1 MDENVV
7 VETAGE
13 EEIQPELEIKVTADH
28 LSVYVRLVD
37 NGIMQQVRYD
47 ENGVKKDL
55 IIQEDEVFSLLEKN
69 GIKYGIMAEEVKDFC
84 IQRNYFQ
91 WHKVA
96 SGTPPVDGEDGSFTL
111 TFNAGTE
118 ALKEREDGTIDYKEL
133 GLIKNVFESEV
144 LCNIVLPTPGLD
156 GTNVYGGAIAGKDG
170 KKAKVEAG
178 NNVLTSEDD
187 TELIAER
194 DGCVYFKAG
203 KVFIEEAYTIK
214 EDVDLKT
221 GNIDFNGSV
230 NIYESVLQG
239 FRVTAKKDI
248 FVKGRVE
255 GAELI
260 AGGNIVIGGGVAGMS
275 SARIEA
281 EGDISAKFIENATVI
296 CGGNLTCDFILMSN
310 VKAEKSIFMKGQRGT
325 IIGGST
331 LAGEQIVAKSIGSKN
346 HLSQDVSVRKNWKF
360 YEQQPEEQAEQQAEQ
375 LAEDKKG
382 REALKKKLASAEE
395 YIEIFSNKI
404 KEENALGPN
413 KSISAL
419 KEYMVKKSELSAV
432 AASLRSLIENYKSDD
447 FMSSITC
454 KQIIH
459 PGVRLRIDNCFMDIE
474 TEIQNTKFYVHEGEI
489 VAGAV
494 LPGEGDS

>member
-1 MDENVV
+1 M
-7 VETAGE
+7 
-13 EEIQPELEIKVTADH
+13 
-28 LSVYVRLVD
+28 
-37 NGIMQQVRYD
+37 
-47 ENGVKKDL
+47 
-55 IIQEDEVFSLLEKN
+55 
-69 GIKYGIMAEEVKDFC
+69 
-84 IQRNYFQ
+84 
-91 WHKVA
+91 
-96 SGTPPVDGEDGSFTL
+96 L
-111 TFNAGTE
+111 TFNADVE
-118 ALKEREDGTIDYKEL
+118 APKEREDGTIDYREL
-133 GLIKNVFESEV
+133 GLIKNVYEGEV
-144 LCNIVLPTPGLD
+144 LCHIVLPTDGID
-156 GTNVYGGAIAGKDG
+156 GTNVYGGAIVSKDG
-170 KKAKVEAG
+170 KPAKVQAG
-178 NNVLTSEDD
+178 SNVLQTDEG
-187 TELIAER
+187 TELLAEK

-203 KVFIEEAYTIK
+203 KVLIEEAYTVK
-214 EDVDLKT
+214 GDVDLT
-221 GNIDFNGSV
+221 VGNIDFNGSI
-230 NIYESVLQG
+230 NIAGSVFQG
-239 FRVTAKKDI
+239 FKITAKKDI
-248 FVKGRVE
+248 YVRGRVE
-255 GAELI
+255 GAELT
-260 AGGNIVIGGGVAGMS
+260 AGGNIVIVGGVVGMS
-275 SARIEA
+275 IAKIEA

-296 CGGNLTCDFILMSN
+296 GGGNLTSDFILMSN

-375 LAEDKKG
+375 LAEDKRG